1 MERAW
6 HLAART
12 QRCRS
17 AGGKYAAGPVS
28 LLSGLNPS
36 PNALVTYFFMIA
48 LFGMGRLPW
57 RRGVYGLWLAV
68 MLLVVAVK
76 IIVPII
82 QAEGI
87 RCACCSLAAAAG
99 RWRFLLLATAC
110 VLQAPGHLTASS

>member
-1 MERAW
+1 MAVPG
-6 HLAART
+6 T
-12 QRCRS
+12 
-17 AGGKYAAGPVS
+17 GGKYAAGPVS

-57 RRGVYGLWLAV
+57 RRGFYGLWLAV
-68 MLLVVAVK
+68 MVLVVAVK

-87 RCACCSLAAAAG
+87 RYAHCECVLPSRAVALQCSLTVAG
-99 RWRFLLLATAC
+99 VNHC
-110 VLQAPGHLTASS
+110 VFHVDAL